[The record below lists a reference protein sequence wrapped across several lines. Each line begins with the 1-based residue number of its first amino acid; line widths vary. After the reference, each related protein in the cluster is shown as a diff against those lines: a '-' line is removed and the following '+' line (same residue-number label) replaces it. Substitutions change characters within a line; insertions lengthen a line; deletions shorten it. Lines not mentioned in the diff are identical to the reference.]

1 MGAARGRSPFQLVK
15 PRPHQATTQIL
26 HNRLTPHHA
35 VLTSAYSGVSMPNL
49 RALPLLLLLF
59 IAGCATPAKG
69 PVVGAFGPSE
79 RLQIRVEN
87 SSVADLRVFVL
98 SGNSEFMLGR
108 VEGLG
113 TTNLYLPEGLSGPMN
128 LVARPSA
135 SRAGSDRHLSEPF
148 TVASGQRVEWKL
160 QGSVGTSDIP
170 QISSIAVF
178 GCFEPSGC

>member
-1 MGAARGRSPFQLVK
+1 MPKQRPLPFLLSV
-15 PRPHQATTQIL
+15 
-26 HNRLTPHHA
+26 
-35 VLTSAYSGVSMPNL
+35 
-49 RALPLLLLLF
+49 LLLLSF
-59 IAGCATPAKG
+59 AGCATPVKG
-69 PVVGAFGPSE
+69 PIVGAFGAPQ

-135 SRAGSDRHLSEPF
+135 SRAGAERHLSEPF
-148 TVASGQRVEWKL
+148 TVAAGQRVEWKL
-160 QGSVGTSDIP
+160 QGSVATSDVP

-178 GCFEPSGC
+178 GCFEAAGC